1 MENNKLTRFVESCM
15 VGKGYI
21 KEATSQE
28 LQESLKRQTTR
39 LTESVNSESGGWW
52 VPISFYNK
60 LNGNN
65 RNYNKKLW
73 ENVINN
79 QRDVYAGSSMLLDH
93 PQGDSDGS
101 PRDICGV
108 WLDAKLDPPDRNG
121 VGLVYGLLVPC
132 GRNGED
138 LKDCLKKGLR
148 IGTSSSGF
156 GQLMSDGVT
165 VDPDSYQIERLAD
178 WVLNP
183 SQMTFFSYDEGH
195 NSIED
200 RSIREANEEKT
211 YNTMNE
217 NIIKEKTMKD
227 PKIARLEEKKFR
239 RDMESFLESANN
251 IRDPQERLEEFKEI
265 KSYLEDGACP
275 DLREKIEKKIAEEEK
290 AIKDALQDSIT
301 FKEKFGISS
310 AEDLAEKLTRL
321 TEDTKVIESESQQW
335 KSISEKLQ
343 EKYSETKKA
352 LEEQKKV
359 LDARPTNEFVEAL
372 KDSNAKLNEKL
383 TTQNKK
389 AYEVVSKLTEACKDL
404 QKEYNTLKEEN
415 TSLKESLEARPTNEE
430 FTSLKEA
437 NAKLTEDVEAKDAKI
452 QESEAQINT
461 LTEKC
466 STLEALQNEKVS
478 LEEKVALSKKA
489 DEMNEKSYLA
499 LQEAY
504 NKLVEENKKLTENSK
519 KANILNQRAQ
529 IELQEACK
537 DLTEKNKEL
546 EALVESTKKEAEKKE
561 AEGKEVLE
569 EKKVERTPMKTPVEL
584 YYEHLSN
591 RYGKEVA
598 PLKRRILESNNV
610 AEAKRIFNSKFFGDA
625 PIRESRKPE
634 TRRTNP
640 VVEKEEAP
648 VSKAPDSVDRM
659 PEGWV

>member
-1 MENNKLTRFVESCM
+1 MNNKNLTRFVESCM
-15 VGKGYI
+15 IGKGYI
-21 KEATSQE
+21 KEATTQE
-28 LQESLKRQTTR
+28 LQESLTKQSTR
-39 LTESVNSESGGWW
+39 ITESVNSESGGWW

-65 RNYNKKLW
+65 RNYNRKLW

-79 QRDVYAGSSMLLDH
+79 QRDIYAGSSMLLDH

-217 NIIKEKTMKD
+217 NTIKEKTMKD

-290 AIKDALQDSIT
+290 AIKNALQDSIT

-404 QKEYNTLKEEN
+404 QKEN

-430 FTSLKEA
+430 VTSLKEA
-437 NAKLTEDVEAKDAKI
+437 NAKLSEDIEAKDAKI
-452 QESEAQINT
+452 QESETQIT
-461 LTEKC
+461 VLTEKC
-466 STLEALQNEKVS
+466 SILETLQNEKVS

-546 EALVESTKKEAEKKE
+546 EALVESTKKEAEE
-561 AEGKEVLE
+561 KEVLE

-598 PLKRRILESNNV
+598 PLKRRILESTDV
-610 AEAKRIFNSKFFGDA
+610 AEAKRIFNSKFFEDG
-625 PIRESRKPE
+625 PMRESRKPE
-634 TRRTNP
+634 IRRATP
-640 VVEKEEAP
+640 IVEKKEEAH

>member
-1 MENNKLTRFVESCM
+1 MNNKNLTRFVESCM
-15 VGKGYI
+15 IGKGYI
-21 KEATSQE
+21 KEATTQE
-28 LQESLKRQTTR
+28 LQESLTKQSTR
-39 LTESVNSESGGWW
+39 ITESVNSESGGWW

-65 RNYNKKLW
+65 RNYNRKLW

-79 QRDVYAGSSMLLDH
+79 QRDIYAGSSMLLDH

-108 WLDAKLDPPDRNG
+108 WLDAKLDPSDRNG

-183 SQMTFFSYDEGH
+183 SQQTFFSYDEGC

-217 NIIKEKTMKD
+217 NTIKEKTMKD

-290 AIKDALQDSIT
+290 AIKNALQDSIT

-352 LEEQKKV
+352 LEEQKKA

-404 QKEYNTLKEEN
+404 QKENTSLKEEN

-430 FTSLKEA
+430 VTSLKEA
-437 NAKLTEDVEAKDAKI
+437 NTKLTEDVEAKAAKI

-466 STLEALQNEKVS
+466 SILETLQNEKVS

-546 EALVESTKKEAEKKE
+546 EALVESTKKEAEE
-561 AEGKEVLE
+561 KEVLE

-598 PLKRRILESNNV
+598 PLKRRILESTDV
-610 AEAKRIFNSKFFGDA
+610 AEAKRIFNSKFFEDG
-625 PIRESRKPE
+625 PMRESRKPE
-634 TRRTNP
+634 IRRATP
-640 VVEKEEAP
+640 IVEKKEEAH

>member
-1 MENNKLTRFVESCM
+1 MENSDLIRFVESYSFNNSAIRS
-15 VGKGYI
+15 V
-21 KEATSQE
+21 SQE
-28 LQESLKRQTTR
+28 ELDESLGTCSSKLRESLKGSPDEGFW
-39 LTESVNSESGGWW
+39 L
-52 VPISFYNK
+52 PISFYNK

-79 QRDVYAGSSMLLDH
+79 QKNIWKGSPMLEDH
-93 PQGDSDGS
+93 PQGDSDGN
-101 PRDICGV
+101 PKDICGV
-108 WLDAKLDPPDRNG
+108 WLDAKMDPPDRHG
-121 VGLVYGLLVPC
+121 VGLVWGLLVPC

-138 LKDCLKKGLR
+138 LKDCLKKGLK

-156 GQLMSDGVT
+156 GQLLSDGVT

-178 WVLNP
+178 FVLNP
-183 SQMTFFSYDEGH
+183 SQSTFATWEEDNGG
-195 NSIED
+195 IVD

-217 NIIKEKTMKD
+217 NTIKEKTMKD

-437 NAKLTEDVEAKDAKI
+437 NAKLTEDAEAKDAKI

-478 LEEKVALSKKA
+478 LEEKIALSKKA

-504 NKLVEENKKLTENSK
+504 NKLVEENKKLAENSK

-546 EALVESTKKEAEKKE
+546 EALVESTKKEAEK
-561 AEGKEVLE
+561 KEVLE

>member
-1 MENNKLTRFVESCM
+1 MENSDLIRFVESYSFNNS
-15 VGKGYI
+15 VIRGVSR
-21 KEATSQE
+21 EE
-28 LQESLKRQTTR
+28 LDESLGTCSSKLRESLKGSPDEGFW
-39 LTESVNSESGGWW
+39 L
-52 VPISFYNK
+52 PISFYNK

-79 QRDVYAGSSMLLDH
+79 QKNIWKGSPMLEDH
-93 PQGDSDGS
+93 PQGDSDGN
-101 PRDICGV
+101 PKDICGV
-108 WLDAKLDPPDRNG
+108 WLDAKMDPPDRYG
-121 VGLVYGLLVPC
+121 VGLVWGLLVPC

-138 LKDCLKKGLR
+138 LKDCLRKGLK

-156 GQLMSDGVT
+156 GQLLSDGVT

-178 WVLNP
+178 FVLNP
-183 SQMTFFSYDEGH
+183 SQSTFATWEEDNGG
-195 NSIED
+195 IVD

-217 NIIKEKTMKD
+217 NTIKEKTMKD

-290 AIKDALQDSIT
+290 AIKNALQDSIT

-352 LEEQKKV
+352 LEEQKKALEEQKKV

-404 QKEYNTLKEEN
+404 QKEN

-430 FTSLKEA
+430 VTSLKEA
-437 NAKLTEDVEAKDAKI
+437 NAKLSEDIEAKDAKI
-452 QESEAQINT
+452 QESEAQIT
-461 LTEKC
+461 VLAEKC
-466 STLEALQNEKVS
+466 STLETLQDEKVS

-561 AEGKEVLE
+561 VLE
-569 EKKVERTPMKTPVEL
+569 EKKIERVPMKTPVEL

-598 PLKRRILESNNV
+598 PLKRRILESTDV
-610 AEAKRIFNSKFFGDA
+610 AEAKRIFNSKFFEDG
-625 PIRESRKPE
+625 PMRESRKPE
-634 TRRTNP
+634 IRRATP
-640 VVEKEEAP
+640 IVEKKEEAH